1 MGLVALLLGMGWAC
15 DEAPP
20 AAQPAPTEQAVPAP
34 AEPGKLLR
42 IGFFHGGRN
51 MLVYRAWIDGWFDQA
66 GLDVML
72 RTTHQTRS
80 TEFHDMP
87 RSVDELMQVKKNKS
101 TRYIGRTTGTTIV
114 GEMRKGGLDCGMI
127 GESSFLLAV
136 DEQLAFTAIAK
147 LGQDA
152 RDEPGKIV
160 VVRSD
165 LDIRG
170 PGDLIGRTIGSRES
184 GPYDRVMT
192 REWVLSRGLRLDQMQ
207 IIDQIP
213 QHPLKKKLEMRKL
226 DLAFLHLHIATDVVK
241 RGLYK
246 RYPGF
251 VFDFADPALSQ
262 ALLVCKN
269 TVIAE
274 RRAEL
279 VRFIQVYKRRID
291 HEQSLS
297 KELRG
302 ANRGDKTLGMDL
314 RSFKGLNLPQYD
326 PIPVIEVELLA
337 TMQGLML
344 KHGVVQEAKPVA
356 DMVDNT
362 LVREAL
368 AGLPEPPLDA
378 Q

>member
-1 MGLVALLLGMGWAC
+1 MGLVLLLLGMACAC

-20 AAQPAPTEQAVPAP
+20 AAQPAPPEEAAPAP
-34 AEPGKLLR
+34 TEPGKLLR

-51 MLVYRAWIDGWFDQA
+51 MLLYRAWIDGWFDQV
-66 GLDVML
+66 GLDVVL

-87 RSVDELMQVKKNKS
+87 RSVEELMQVKSNKS
-101 TRYIGRTTGTTIV
+101 SRYIGRTTGTTIV
-114 GEMRKGGLDCGMI
+114 REMRKGGLDCGMI

-136 DEQLAFTAIAK
+136 DEQLPFTAIAK
-147 LGQDA
+147 LGQDS

-213 QHPLKKKLEMRKL
+213 QHPLKKKLEKRKL

-246 RYPGF
+246 PYPGF
-251 VFDFADPALSQ
+251 AFDFADPALSQ

-297 KELRG
+297 KADRG

-314 RSFKGLNLPQYD
+314 RSFEGLNLPQYD
-326 PIPVIEVELLA
+326 PVPVIEVELLA
-337 TMQGLML
+337 TMQGLMF
-344 KHGVVQEAKPVA
+344 KHGVIQSAKPIA

-368 AGLPEPPLDA
+368 ADLPEPLLEA
-378 Q
+378 E